1 MNKPQVILDNTGQP
15 AFAVIPWRDYERLT
29 LEDAEAILSD
39 EEHCDRATASN
50 DESFPIEVVDQLLA
64 GQNPISVYRNYRG
77 LTQNELATAASIN
90 AVYLSQIETGKR
102 TGSAKTL
109 AALAKALQMTVDDL
123 I

>member
-29 LEDAEAILSD
+29 REDAEAILSD
-39 EEHCDRATASN
+39 EEHYDRATASN

-77 LTQNELATAASIN
+77 LTQNALAAAANIN

>member
-29 LEDAEAILSD
+29 REDAEAILSD
-39 EEHCDRATASN
+39 EEHYDRATASN

-77 LTQNELATAASIN
+77 LTQNALAAAGIN

-109 AALAKALQMTVDDL
+109 AALAKVLQVTVDDL

>member
-1 MNKPQVILDNTGQP
+1 MEN
-15 AFAVIPWRDYERLT
+15 ERLT
-29 LEDAEAILSD
+29 SEDAEAILSD
-39 EEHCDRATASN
+39 EEHYDRATASN

-77 LTQNELATAASIN
+77 LTQNELAAAAGIN

-109 AALAKALQMTVDDL
+109 AALAKALQVTVDDL

>member
-29 LEDAEAILSD
+29 REDAEAILSD
-39 EEHCDRATASN
+39 EEHYDRATASN

-77 LTQNELATAASIN
+77 LTQNELAAAAGIN

-109 AALAKALQMTVDDL
+109 AVLAKALQVTVDDL

>member
-29 LEDAEAILSD
+29 SEDAEAILSD
-39 EEHCDRATASN
+39 EEHYDRATASN

-77 LTQNELATAASIN
+77 LTQNELATAAGIN
-90 AVYLSQIETGKR
+90 TVYLSQIETGKR

-109 AALAKALQMTVDDL
+109 AALAKALQVAMDDL

>member
-29 LEDAEAILSD
+29 REDAEAILSD
-39 EEHCDRATASN
+39 EEHYDRATASN

-77 LTQNELATAASIN
+77 LTQNALAAAAGIN
-90 AVYLSQIETGKR
+90 TVYLSQIETGKR

-109 AALAKALQMTVDDL
+109 AALAKALQVTVDDL

>member
-15 AFAVIPWRDYERLT
+15 AFAVIPWRDYERLSR
-29 LEDAEAILSD
+29 EDAEAILSD
-39 EEHCDRATASN
+39 EEHYDRATASN

-77 LTQNELATAASIN
+77 LTQNALAAAAGIN

-109 AALAKALQMTVDDL
+109 AVLAKALQVTVDDL

>member
-29 LEDAEAILSD
+29 REDAEAILSD
-39 EEHCDRATASN
+39 EEHYDRATASN

-77 LTQNELATAASIN
+77 LTQNALAAAAGIN

-109 AALAKALQMTVDDL
+109 AALAKVLQVTVDDL

>member
-29 LEDAEAILSD
+29 SEDAEAILSD
-39 EEHCDRATASN
+39 EEHYDRATTSN

-64 GQNPISVYRNYRG
+64 GQNPIRVYRNYRG
-77 LTQNELATAASIN
+77 LTQSELAAAAGIN
-90 AVYLSQIETGKR
+90 TVYLSQIETGKR

-109 AALAKALQMTVDDL
+109 AALAKALQVAVDDL

>member
-1 MNKPQVILDNTGQP
+1 M
-15 AFAVIPWRDYERLT
+15 
-29 LEDAEAILSD
+29 SD
-39 EEHCDRATASN
+39 EEHYDRATASN

-77 LTQNELATAASIN
+77 LTQNELAAAAGIN

>member
-29 LEDAEAILSD
+29 REDAEAILSD
-39 EEHCDRATASN
+39 EEHYDRATASN

-77 LTQNELATAASIN
+77 LTQNELAAAAGIN

-109 AALAKALQMTVDDL
+109 AALAKALQVMVDDL

>member
-29 LEDAEAILSD
+29 REDAEAILSD
-39 EEHCDRATASN
+39 EEHYDRAKASN

-77 LTQNELATAASIN
+77 LTQNELAAAAGIN

>member
-29 LEDAEAILSD
+29 REDAEAILSD
-39 EEHCDRATASN
+39 EEHYDRATASN

-77 LTQNELATAASIN
+77 LTQNELAAAAGIN

>member
-29 LEDAEAILSD
+29 SEDAEAILSD
-39 EEHCDRATASN
+39 EEHYDRATTSN

-77 LTQNELATAASIN
+77 LTQNELAAAAGIN
-90 AVYLSQIETGKR
+90 TVYLSQIETGKR

>member
-29 LEDAEAILSD
+29 SEDAEAILSD
-39 EEHCDRATASN
+39 EEHYDRATASN

-77 LTQNELATAASIN
+77 LTQNELATAAGIN
-90 AVYLSQIETGKR
+90 TVYLSQIETGKR

-109 AALAKALQMTVDDL
+109 ATLAKALQVTVDDL